1 MAFRAD
7 PDAIYFTDNGALL
20 CGRHLGATAEASGRD
35 ISGQKIQKVTPI
47 DAVVAKREHGMD
59 LKCETCG
66 ALPLYYNERTGA
78 VIDRNHRIVKQYEP
92 SAAAAK

>member
-7 PDAIYFTDNGALL
+7 PDAAYFTDNVALL
-20 CGRHLGATAEASGRD
+20 CGEHLGATAKASGLD
-35 ISGQKIQKVTPI
+35 ISGQRIQKVTPI

-66 ALPLYYNERTGA
+66 AIPLSYNERTGA
-78 VIDRNHRIVKQYEP
+78 VTNRHHRIVKQYDP
-92 SAAAAK
+92 AAAARK